1 MSNLSVNIAGGEQV
15 VADIFV
21 EVDGS
26 LRDLANAAAAGLSVT
41 TSRCVLL
48 SPAGDR
54 MAHTQTP
61 SDEQLADGDVI
72 TVLVGVP
79 RVFAH
84 REGWAFAAVKGDG
97 SVVTWGDETYGGN
110 SDAARS
116 QLTTGVRHFVGSRH
130 AFAAVKE
137 DGSVVAWGDQYCGGN
152 SDAVRSQL
160 STGVFHIIAVPSP
173 Q

>member
-1 MSNLSVNIAGGEQV
+1 MPNLSVSIASGEQV
-15 VADIFV
+15 VADMFV
-21 EVDGS
+21 EVDDS

-72 TVLVGVP
+72 TVLVMGVP

-84 REGWAFAAVKGDG
+84 GEGRAFAAVKGDG
-97 SVVTWGDETYGGN
+97 SVVAWGDQTSGGN
-110 SDAARS
+110 SDAGAS
-116 QLTTGVRHFVGSRH
+116 PQVLSTLS
-130 AFAAVKE
+130 AM
-137 DGSVVAWGDQYCGGN
+137 
-152 SDAVRSQL
+152 SQL
-160 STGVFHIIAVPSP
+160 SP

>member
-1 MSNLSVNIAGGEQV
+1 MRARPKLSVSIASGEQV
-15 VADIFV
+15 VPDMFV
-21 EVDGS
+21 EADGS

-72 TVLVGVP
+72 TVLVMGFP
-79 RVFAH
+79 QVFAH
-84 REGWAFAAVKGDG
+84 REGRAFAAVKGDG
-97 SVVTWGDETYGGN
+97 SVVAWGDQTSGGN
-110 SDAARS
+110 SDAVRS
-116 QLTTGVRHFVGSRH
+116 QLTTGVRQIVGNRS

-137 DGSVVAWGDQYCGGN
+137 DGSVVTWGNQ
-152 SDAVRSQL
+152 R
-160 STGVFHIIAVPSP
+160 FWW
-173 Q
+173 